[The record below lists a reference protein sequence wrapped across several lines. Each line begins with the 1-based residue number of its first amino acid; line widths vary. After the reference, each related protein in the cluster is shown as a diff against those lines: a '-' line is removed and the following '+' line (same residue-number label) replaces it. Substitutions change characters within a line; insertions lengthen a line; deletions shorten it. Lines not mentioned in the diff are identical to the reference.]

1 MINPKKRGLSR
12 VFLAYVLSSAFAV
25 GAAYAQPREPA
36 FGKPGEP
43 ARIRV
48 AITPSQAGSWTGFV
62 AYEKKYWEKH
72 LPAGSRVDLDFA
84 IRGPVI
90 AEALRNGRLHIGY
103 MGDLPAVALAA
114 SSPDAVL
121 VGVAALSQDLCVL
134 VVRRDAPEFAT
145 PLEGVR
151 WLAGKR
157 FAVSPGTCQERVA
170 LAAFSRARAQPARML
185 NIGLELYATAFKEGR
200 IDAAGGN
207 EMGAS
212 SLVEAG
218 LARRLYSS
226 RAAGAWDAVFIAA
239 SAALARERPDLLRGW
254 LEAEL
259 EAQRFM
265 ADAHNADEVIR
276 IVARHLPGVPERALG
291 LAFHGAYP
299 ESQGG
304 AVVRRVLPFTFSK
317 SAMAVVR
324 EVHQAARQRGLA
336 PAGELRRAAIEP
348 RFAEEI
354 LRARGLKS
362 PLGEV
367 RARADIV
374 PR

>member
-1 MINPKKRGLSR
+1 MNNALHPVPRRFFGIRARML
-12 VFLAYVLSSAFAV
+12 LLIVLVAMLPLTAC
-25 GAAYAQPREPA
+25 AQPRAPA
-36 FGKPGEP
+36 LGRPGE
-43 ARIRV
+43 
-48 AITPSQAGSWTGFV
+48 
-62 AYEKKYWEKH
+62 
-72 LPAGSRVDLDFA
+72 
-84 IRGPVI
+84 
-90 AEALRNGRLHIGY
+90 
-103 MGDLPAVALAA
+103 PAVALAA
-114 SSPDAVL
+114 SGPNAAL

-134 VVRRDAPEFAT
+134 VVRRDAPEFAS
-145 PLEGVR
+145 PVEGVR

-157 FAVSPGTCQERVA
+157 FGVSPGTCQERVA
-170 LAAFSRARAQPARML
+170 LAAFARERVKPAQIL

-200 IDAAGGN
+200 IDAAGSN

-226 RAAGAWDAVFIAA
+226 RAVGGWDAVFIAA

-265 ADAHNADEVIR
+265 ADPRNADEVIR
-276 IVARHLPGVPERALG
+276 AVARHLPGESERALR
-291 LAFHGAYP
+291 LALHGAYP

-304 AVVRRVLPFTFSK
+304 AVVRRVFPITVTGN
-317 SAMAVVR
+317 AMAVVR
-324 EVHQAARQRGLA
+324 EAHQSAQQRGLA
-336 PAGELRRAAIEP
+336 PSGELRREAIAS
-348 RFAEEI
+348 RFAEEV
-354 LRARGLKS
+354 LAARGLKS

-367 RARADIV
+367 RARADLL